1 MNLLAVKQPPSGL
14 TPNPRTS
21 PVLISAALISLG
33 FVALPIVYLIGRA
46 LQGDIESIRIVV
58 FRAKTLEVFTTTVS
72 LVVLVAGLATFLGS
86 ALAWTLQSIDL
97 PRRNLIRALVILP
110 IAIPSY
116 VFTYCWLSLGILPG
130 GFLAAV
136 VVLTL
141 STTPYV
147 TLAAMAALR
156 RIDSSQV
163 DVAHTLGLNQFQI
176 FLRVTLPQMRNALAA
191 GALLVSLYV
200 LSDFGAVSL
209 LGVDTFTR
217 TIQNTYQGSFD
228 RSSAAVLAL
237 MLVAL
242 SGIVISLEV
251 SSRKKTQVTRSSVS
265 ITKQIEPI
273 DSLKARII
281 AISLLSTYILAALIA
296 PMSVLL
302 FRFFARPKP
311 IDLLGLS
318 QAAFSTI
325 LVAAIGALIALLLAL
340 PVALLALRASLIGKV
355 AERGVLLVNALPG
368 VVMGLA
374 LVAFGSDFPMIYQTV
389 GLLGVAYAILFLARS
404 VGTIRTSLARV
415 PENLTEIA
423 ATLGQSK
430 ARIFYRVTLPL
441 AAPGVLSGTLLVLLS
456 AMKELPATLM
466 LRPTG
471 FETLATEMWNNTAI
485 FRFSEAAPYAL
496 LLVIIAAI
504 PTFLISR
511 PDKQESTE
519 PMRDEI

>member
-1 MNLLAVKQPPSGL
+1 MKLLAVKQPPSGL

-33 FVALPIVYLIGRA
+33 FVALPLVYLIGRA

-58 FRAKTLEVFTTTVS
+58 FRAKTFEVFTTTVS

-86 ALAWTLQSIDL
+86 ALAWTLQSINL

-110 IAIPSY
+110 IAIPCY

-340 PVALLALRASLIGKV
+340 PVALLALQIGRASCR
-355 AERGVLLVNALPG
+355 ERV
-368 VVMGLA
+368 
-374 LVAFGSDFPMIYQTV
+374 
-389 GLLGVAYAILFLARS
+389 
-404 VGTIRTSLARV
+404 
-415 PENLTEIA
+415 
-423 ATLGQSK
+423 
-430 ARIFYRVTLPL
+430 
-441 AAPGVLSGTLLVLLS
+441 
-456 AMKELPATLM
+456 
-466 LRPTG
+466 
-471 FETLATEMWNNTAI
+471 
-485 FRFSEAAPYAL
+485 
-496 LLVIIAAI
+496 
-504 PTFLISR
+504 
-511 PDKQESTE
+511 
-519 PMRDEI
+519 

>member
-1 MNLLAVKQPPSGL
+1 MNPIALKQRPLGL

-21 PVLISAALISLG
+21 PLLGSAALISLG
-33 FVALPIVYLIGRA
+33 FVALPLFYLVSRA
-46 LQGDIESIRIVV
+46 LQGDAQSIRIVV
-58 FRAKTLEVFTTTVS
+58 FRAKTLEVLITTIS
-72 LVVLVAGLATFLGS
+72 LVALVALMATLLG
-86 ALAWTLQSIDL
+86 ATLAWTLANIQVPGS
-97 PRRNLIRALVILP
+97 NLIRALVILP

-116 VFTYCWLSLGILPG
+116 VFTYCWLSLGIFPG
-130 GFLAAV
+130 GFFAAV

-147 TLAAMAALR
+147 TLAAMAALK
-156 RIDSSQV
+156 RIDSSQI
-163 DVAHTLGLNQFQI
+163 DVAYTLGLNQLQI

-237 MLVAL
+237 ILVAL

-251 SSRKKTQVTRSSVS
+251 SSRKRFQIVRSSVS
-265 ITKQIEPI
+265 ITKKIEPI
-273 DSLKARII
+273 ASLKSKII
-281 AISLLSTYILAALIA
+281 ALSLLSAYVLAALVA

-302 FRFFARPKP
+302 FRFLARPKP
-311 IDLLGLS
+311 IDLLELT
-318 QAAFSTI
+318 QAALSTI
-325 LVAAIGALIALLLAL
+325 FVASIGALIALILAL
-340 PVALLALRASLIGKV
+340 PVALLALRASAIGKI

-374 LVAFGSDFPMIYQTV
+374 LVAFGSDFPLIYQTL
-389 GLLGVAYAILFLARS
+389 GLLGLAYAILFLARS
-404 VGTIRTSLARV
+404 VGTIRTSFSRV

-423 ATLGQSK
+423 ATLGQSR

-441 AAPGVLSGTLLVLLS
+441 AAPGVLTGTLLVLLS

-496 LLVIIAAI
+496 LLVVIAAI
-504 PTFLISR
+504 PTFLVSR
-511 PDKQESTE
+511 PDKESVNE
-519 PMRDEI
+519 PLREEI

>member
-1 MNLLAVKQPPSGL
+1 MDIAAVRERSAGSFSA
-14 TPNPRTS
+14 PRTS
-21 PVLISAALISLG
+21 PILIGSALISLC
-33 FVALPIVYLIGRA
+33 FVALPLFYLIRRA
-46 LQGDIESIRIVV
+46 LQGDLASLRIIV
-58 FRAKTLEVFTTTVS
+58 FRAKTLEVFFTTLS
-72 LVVLVAGLATFLGS
+72 LVALVAILATCLGS
-86 ALAWTLQSIDL
+86 ALAWTLHSVLI
-97 PRRNLIRALVILP
+97 PRENLQRALVILP

-116 VFTYCWLSLGILPG
+116 VFTYCWLSLGVLPS
-130 GFLAAV
+130 GFFAAV
-136 VVLTL
+136 IVLTL

-147 TLAAMAALR
+147 TLAALASLR
-156 RIDSSQV
+156 RVDSSQI
-163 DVAHTLGLNQFQI
+163 DVAQTLGLNQLQI

-237 MLVAL
+237 MLVAI
-242 SGIVISLEV
+242 SGFVIYLEV
-251 SSRKKTQVTRSSVS
+251 SSRRRSPVFQSSVT
-265 ITKQIEPI
+265 ITKRPTQIT
-273 DSLKARII
+273 SVNVRIP
-281 AISLLSTYILAALIA
+281 ALALLSIYIFNALVL
-296 PMSVLL
+296 PLSVLL

-311 IDLLGLS
+311 IDFPELG
-318 QAAFSTI
+318 QAAVSTI
-325 LVAAIGALIALLLAL
+325 MVASIGAFIALLLAT
-340 PVALLALRASLIGKV
+340 PVALLALRAHLLGKV

-374 LVAFGSDFPMIYQTV
+374 LVAFGSDFPLLYQTV
-389 GLLGVAYAILFLARS
+389 ALLGLAYAILFLARS
-404 VGTIRTSLARV
+404 VGAIRTSLSRV

-423 ATLGQSK
+423 ATLGQTRT
-430 ARIFYRVTLPL
+430 RIFYRVTMPL
-441 AAPGVLSGTLLVLLS
+441 AAPGVLTGTLLVLLS

-496 LLVIIAAI
+496 ALVIIAAI

-511 PDKQESTE
+511 PDKQSS
-519 PMRDEI
+519 RDIQGDEI

>member
-1 MNLLAVKQPPSGL
+1 MSFLAVRQRPSEIAN
-14 TPNPRTS
+14 NPKTS
-21 PVLISAALISLG
+21 PFLIGSALISLG
-33 FVALPIVYLIGRA
+33 FVALPLIYLIGRA
-46 LQGDIESIRIVV
+46 LQGDLESIQIVV
-58 FRAKTLEVFTTTVS
+58 FRAKTLEVLLTTIS
-72 LVVLVAGLATFLGS
+72 LVTLVALAATILGS
-86 ALAWTLQSIDL
+86 ALAWTLQNVLL
-97 PRRNLIRALVILP
+97 PKANLLRALVILP

-116 VFTYCWLSLGILPG
+116 VFTYSWLSLGVFPG
-130 GFLAAV
+130 GFFAAV

-147 TLAAMAALR
+147 TLAAIASLR

-163 DVAHTLGLNQFQI
+163 DVAQTLGLNQFQI
-176 FLRVTLPQMRNALAA
+176 FMKVTLPQMRNAIAA

-217 TIQNTYQGSFD
+217 AIQNTYQGSFD

-242 SGIVISLEV
+242 SGVVITLEV
-251 SSRKKTQVTRSSVS
+251 SSRKRSRIVVSSVS
-265 ITKQIEPI
+265 ITKQVEPTNT
-273 DSLKARII
+273 LKTRVIALALLASYII
-281 AISLLSTYILAALIA
+281 TALLL
-296 PMSVLL
+296 PMSVLI

-311 IDLLGLS
+311 IDIPELM
-318 QAAFSTI
+318 QAAISTI
-325 LVAAIGALIALLLAL
+325 LVASIGALIALLLAI
-340 PVALLALRASLIGKV
+340 PVALLALRASLIGKF

-374 LVAFGSDFPMIYQTV
+374 LVAFGSDFPLVYQTV

-404 VGTIRTSLARV
+404 VGTIRTSLSRV

-423 ATLGQSK
+423 ATLGQSRT
-430 ARIFYRVTLPL
+430 RIFYRVTLPL
-441 AAPGVLSGTLLVLLS
+441 AAPGVLTGTLLVLLS

-496 LLVIIAAI
+496 VLVILAAI

-511 PDKQESTE
+511 PDKQSGQDLS
-519 PMRDEI
+519 RDEI

>member
-1 MNLLAVKQPPSGL
+1 MNQLAVKHRPSGL
-14 TPNPRTS
+14 IANPRTA
-21 PVLISAALISLG
+21 PLLIGAALISLG
-33 FVALPIVYLIGRA
+33 FVALPLIYLIGRA
-46 LQGDIESIRIVV
+46 LQGDTESIRIVI
-58 FRAKTLEVFTTTVS
+58 FRAKTLEVFATTVS
-72 LVVLVAGLATFLGS
+72 LVFIVALFSTFLGS
-86 ALAWTLQSIDL
+86 ALAWTLQNIAV
-97 PRRNLIRALVILP
+97 PKRNLLRALAILP

-136 VVLTL
+136 IVLTL

-163 DVAHTLGLNQFQI
+163 DVAQTLGLNQFQI

-242 SGIVISLEV
+242 SGVVISLEV
-251 SSRKKTQVTRSSVS
+251 SSRKRSQVISSSVS
-265 ITKQIEPI
+265 ITKQVDSI
-273 DSLKARII
+273 DTFKAKII
-281 AISLLSTYILAALIA
+281 ALFILSTYILGALVT

-302 FRFFARPKP
+302 FRFSSRPTP
-311 IDLLGLS
+311 IDFQELS
-318 QAAFSTI
+318 QAAFSTV
-325 LVAAIGALIALLLAL
+325 LVASIGALIALLLAL
-340 PVALLALRASLIGKV
+340 PVALLALRGSLIGKV

-374 LVAFGSDFPMIYQTV
+374 LVAFGSDFPLVYQTI

-423 ATLGQSK
+423 ATLGQSR

-471 FETLATEMWNNTAI
+471 FETLATEMWSNTAI

-496 LLVIIAAI
+496 FLVIIAAI

-511 PDKQESTE
+511 PDRQESTE

>member
-1 MNLLAVKQPPSGL
+1 MNLPVVKERPYELSH
-14 TPNPRTS
+14 NPTTS
-21 PVLISAALISLG
+21 PLLIGSALISLG
-33 FVALPIVYLIGRA
+33 FVALPLGYLIARA
-46 LQGDIESIRIVV
+46 LQGDFESLRIVV
-58 FRAKTLEVFTTTVS
+58 FRAKTLEVLLTTVS
-72 LVVLVAGLATFLGS
+72 LVAIVALLATLLGS
-86 ALAWTLQSIDL
+86 ALAWSLHSIKL
-97 PRRNLIRALVILP
+97 PNPNLFRALAILP

-116 VFTYCWLSLGILPG
+116 VFTYCWLSLGVLPA
-130 GFLAAV
+130 GFFAAV

-147 TLAAMAALR
+147 ILAALASLR
-156 RIDSSQV
+156 RVDSAQV
-163 DVAHTLGLNQFQI
+163 DVAQTLGLNQFKI

-242 SGIVISLEV
+242 SGVVISLEV
-251 SSRKKTQVTRSSVS
+251 SSRRRSRIIKSSVS
-265 ITKQIEPI
+265 ITKQVDPI
-273 DSLKARII
+273 ASLRLRISAI
-281 AISLLSTYILAALIA
+281 ALLTSYLVAALFI
-296 PMSVLL
+296 PLSVLL
-302 FRFFARPKP
+302 FRFFSRPRP
-311 IDLLGLS
+311 IDYLELG
-318 QAAFSTI
+318 QAAISTI
-325 LVAAIGALIALLLAL
+325 LVASIGAFIALLLAI
-340 PVALLALRASLIGKV
+340 PVALLALRASLIGKIS
-355 AERGVLLVNALPG
+355 ERGVLLVNALPG

-374 LVAFGSDFPMIYQTV
+374 LVALGSDFPLIYQTV

-404 VGTIRTSLARV
+404 VGSIRTSLSRV

-423 ATLGQSK
+423 ATLGQSRS
-430 ARIFYRVTLPL
+430 RIFYRVTLPL
-441 AAPGVLSGTLLVLLS
+441 AAPGILTGTLLVLLS

-496 LLVIIAAI
+496 LLVIIAAV

-511 PDKQESTE
+511 PDKNSEEETTRE
-519 PMRDEI
+519 DI